1 VAAPSDKDAC
11 PQNNPAAV
19 AGGHVPA
26 PGPATSDNGI
36 RPHNDQSGAACEHAG
51 TREPAPVPAPPDNGT
66 GPQNYPAAA
75 AGGHA
80 GAQELT
86 RVVDRHEQLPRPLG
100 DAQLPRREAEQAVR
114 RSAAEM
120 ARTAQSRASV
130 ADALHIAPQTLGAWI
145 DRPDEARPRGRPPL
159 PLDPLVKETVAEAL
173 DSHGCSIGLP
183 ALKQLFPSVP
193 RSALHR
199 FRDQWSTDHEQEPC
213 RLDWRTPGAVWSA
226 DFTQTPSPVDGVFPY
241 VLVVRDIATQCTLLA
256 APCLAQAAEVV
267 VFLLR
272 QLFGLYAPPLVLKS
286 DNGSPFIAA
295 ATRALCSLHGVV
307 NLLSPPLTP
316 RYNGSI
322 EATAGQLK
330 ARAALIAMQ
339 QTCDVWSSDIL
350 EAARLSANALN
361 RPWGPSAPTPDQRWR
376 QRAPISVAQRAD
388 FAALVGRKT
397 TDITESTQRERRLVG
412 LPEQLTAACAA
423 TVARTAI
430 RQALVELGIL
440 FVRRPAS
447 MSTEF
452 NADLSRN

>member
-1 VAAPSDKDAC
+1 VPAPSDKDTR
-11 PQNNPAAV
+11 PRINPTDV
-19 AGGHVPA
+19 A
-26 PGPATSDNGI
+26 D
-36 RPHNDQSGAACEHAG
+36 
-51 TREPAPVPAPPDNGT
+51 
-66 GPQNYPAAA
+66 
-75 AGGHA
+75 GHA

-100 DAQLPRREAEQAVR
+100 DAQLPRREAEQAAR

-120 ARTAQSRASV
+120 ARTAQSQALV
-130 ADALHIAPQTLGAWI
+130 ADALHIAPRTLATWM
-145 DRPDEARPRGRPPL
+145 DRPDECQPRGRPPV
-159 PLDPLVKETVAEAL
+159 PLDPLLKETVAEAL
-173 DSHGCSIGLP
+173 DSHGRSIGLP

-199 FRDQWSTDHEQEPC
+199 FRDLWPGGHEEQPC
-213 RLDWRTPGAVWSA
+213 RLDWLTPGAVWSA
-226 DFTQTPSPVDGVFPY
+226 DFTQTPSPVDGTFQY
-241 VLVVRDIATQCTLLA
+241 VLVVRDLASQCTLLA
-256 APCLAQAAEVV
+256 APCLAQSAEGV
-267 VFLLR
+267 VFHLR
-272 QLFGLYAPPLVLKS
+272 QFFSQYDPPLVLKT
-286 DNGSPFIAA
+286 DNGSPFIAEV
-295 ATRALCSLHGVV
+295 TRQLCSLHGVI

-330 ARAALIAMQ
+330 TRAALIAMQ
-339 QTCDVWSSDIL
+339 QTCGTWSSDIL

-361 RPWGPSAPTPDQRWR
+361 RPWGPSAPTPDRRWQER
-376 QRAPISVAQRAD
+376 PPISAPERAD

-397 TDITESTQRERRLVG
+397 IDITASTQRERRHFG

-430 RQALVELGIL
+430 RQALVELGLL
-440 FVRRPAS
+440 FIRRPAN

>member
-1 VAAPSDKDAC
+1 MAGEHA
-11 PQNNPAAV
+11 AAV
-19 AGGHVPA
+19 PA
-26 PGPATSDNGI
+26 DN
-36 RPHNDQSGAACEHAG
+36 D
-51 TREPAPVPAPPDNGT
+51 T
-66 GPQNYPAAA
+66 GPQKDQTEA
-75 AGGHA
+75 AGGRA

-86 RVVDRHEQLPRPLG
+86 RIVDRHEQLQRPLG
-100 DAQLPRREAEQAVR
+100 DAQLPRRQAEQAVR

-120 ARTAQSRASV
+120 ALGRSRAAV
-130 ADALHIAPQTLGAWI
+130 AQTLHIAPRTLDAWM
-145 DRPDEARPRGRPPL
+145 DRPHQARPRGRPPR
-159 PLDPLVKETVAEAL
+159 PLDPLLKETVAQTL
-173 DSHGCSIGLP
+173 DSHGRSIGLP

-193 RSALHR
+193 RSALHC
-199 FRDQWSTDHEQEPC
+199 FRDLWSAGHEQEPC

-226 DFTQTPSPVDGVFPY
+226 DFTQTPSPVDGAFPY
-241 VLVVRDIATQCTLLA
+241 VLVARDIASQCTLLA
-256 APCLAQAAEVV
+256 APCLAQSAEVV
-267 VFLLR
+267 VFHLR
-272 QLFGLYAPPLVLKS
+272 QLFGQYGPPLVLKT

-361 RPWGPSAPTPDQRWR
+361 RPWGPSAPTPDQRWQGR
-376 QRAPISVAQRAD
+376 SPITVVRRAD
-388 FAALVGRKT
+388 FAALVDRKT
-397 TDITESTQRERRLVG
+397 TDITESTQRERRQIG

-452 NADLSRN
+452 NADLCRN

>member
-1 VAAPSDKDAC
+1 M
-11 PQNNPAAV
+11 
-19 AGGHVPA
+19 
-26 PGPATSDNGI
+26 
-36 RPHNDQSGAACEHAG
+36 
-51 TREPAPVPAPPDNGT
+51 
-66 GPQNYPAAA
+66 
-75 AGGHA
+75 
-80 GAQELT
+80 
-86 RVVDRHEQLPRPLG
+86 
-100 DAQLPRREAEQAVR
+100 R

-120 ARTAQSRASV
+120 AHGQSRASV
-130 ADALHIAPQTLGAWI
+130 AQALHIAPQTLGAWM
-145 DRPDEARPRGRPPL
+145 DRPDEAQPRGRPPL
-159 PLDPLVKETVAEAL
+159 PLDPLVKETVAQTL
-173 DSHGCSIGLP
+173 DSHGRSIGLP

-199 FRDQWSTDHEQEPC
+199 FRDQWSAGHEQEPC

-226 DFTQTPSPVDGVFPY
+226 DFTQTPSPVDGTFQY
-241 VLVVRDIATQCTLLA
+241 VLVVRDVASRCTLLA

-267 VFLLR
+267 VFHLR
-272 QLFGLYAPPLVLKS
+272 QLFGLYAPPLVLKT

-295 ATRALCSLHGVV
+295 VTRALCSLHGVV

-330 ARAALIAMQ
+330 TRAALIAMQ

-361 RPWGPSAPTPDQRWR
+361 RPWGPSAPTPDQRWQER
-376 QRAPISVAQRAD
+376 STISVLERAD

-397 TDITESTQRERRLVG
+397 TAITESTQRERRQIG

-440 FVRRPAS
+440 FVRRPAN
-447 MSTEF
+447 MSAEF

>member
-1 VAAPSDKDAC
+1 
-11 PQNNPAAV
+11 V

-26 PGPATSDNGI
+26 PVPVPSDNDT
-36 RPHNDQSGAACEHAG
+36 RPHDDQSGAAGEQAG
-51 TREPAPVPAPPDNGT
+51 ARGPAPVPAPPNNGT
-66 GPQNYPAAA
+66 GPQNDQTAA

-86 RVVDRHEQLPRPLG
+86 RIVDRHEQLPRPLG
-100 DAQLPRREAEQAVR
+100 DAQLPRRQAEQAVR
-114 RSAAEM
+114 RSAVEM
-120 ARTAQSRASV
+120 ALGQSQASV
-130 ADALHIAPQTLGAWI
+130 AQALHIAPQTLGDWM
-145 DRPDEARPRGRPPL
+145 DRPEEARPRGRPPL

-173 DSHGCSIGLP
+173 DSHGRSIGLP

-199 FRDQWSTDHEQEPC
+199 FRDQWSADHEQEPC
-213 RLDWRTPGAVWSA
+213 RLDWRTPGTVWSA

-241 VLVVRDIATQCTLLA
+241 VLVVRDIASQCTLLA

-330 ARAALIAMQ
+330 TRAALIAMQ
-339 QTCDVWSSDIL
+339 QTCEIWSSDIL
-350 EAARLSANALN
+350 EAARLSANTLN
-361 RPWGPSAPTPDQRWR
+361 RPWGPSAPTPDQRWHER
-376 QRAPISVAQRAD
+376 SPISAARRAD

-397 TDITESTQRERRLVG
+397 TDITESTQRERRQIG
-412 LPEQLTAACAA
+412 RPEQLTAACAA

-440 FVRRPAS
+440 FIRRPAN

>member
-1 VAAPSDKDAC
+1 VTP
-11 PQNNPAAV
+11 
-19 AGGHVPA
+19 
-26 PGPATSDNGI
+26 
-36 RPHNDQSGAACEHAG
+36 
-51 TREPAPVPAPPDNGT
+51 PVPAPPDDVTLNNQSGAAGALADPPGPAPAPASSDNGT
-66 GPQNYPAAA
+66 GPQKDPTAAA
-75 AGGHA
+75 DGHA

-86 RVVDRHEQLPRPLG
+86 RIVDRHEQLPRPLG
-100 DAQLPRREAEQAVR
+100 DTQLPRREAEQAVR

-120 ARTAQSRASV
+120 ALGQPRASV
-130 ADALHIAPQTLGAWI
+130 ARALHIAPQTLGAWMS
-145 DRPDEARPRGRPPL
+145 RLDEARPRGRPPL
-159 PLDPLVKETVAEAL
+159 PLDPLARETVAQTL
-173 DSHGCSIGLP
+173 DSHGRSIGLP
-183 ALKQLFPSVP
+183 ALKHLFPSIP
-193 RSALHR
+193 RSALQHL
-199 FRDQWSTDHEQEPC
+199 RDQWSTDNEQEPC
-213 RLDWRTPGAVWSA
+213 RLDWLTPGAVWSA
-226 DFTQTPSPVDGVFPY
+226 DFTETPSPVDGVFRY
-241 VLVVRDIATQCTLLA
+241 VLVVRDIASQCTLLA

-267 VFLLR
+267 VFHLR
-272 QLFGLYAPPLVLKS
+272 QLFGLHAPPLVLKS
-286 DNGSPFIAA
+286 DNGSPFIAT

-330 ARAALIAMQ
+330 TRAALIAMQ
-339 QTCDVWSSDIL
+339 QTCNVWSSDIL

-361 RPWGPSAPTPDQRWR
+361 RPWGPSAPTPDQRWQ
-376 QRAPISVAQRAD
+376 QRPLISAAQRAD

-397 TDITESTQRERRLVG
+397 TDITESTQRERRQIG

-440 FVRRPAS
+440 FVRRPAN